1 MKWLKMNVRW
11 EYLLAGLAIII
22 AAHAAADSALL
33 RVRGG
38 SPIGLGV
45 LGAHYG
51 SSSCTGTCSGARPRL
66 LGCHRPI
73 LACGDHSRIAVL
85 GLQVLWSVPALG
97 GPENRSVDSFTAR
110 IPRFAPP

>member
-1 MKWLKMNVRW
+1 MNVRW

-73 LACGDHSRIAVL
+73 LARGELTPVVEH
-85 GLQVLWSVPALG
+85 
-97 GPENRSVDSFTAR
+97 VD
-110 IPRFAPP
+110 

>member
-38 SPIGLGV
+38 
-45 LGAHYG
+45 AM
-51 SSSCTGTCSGARPRL
+51 A
-66 LGCHRPI
+66 
-73 LACGDHSRIAVL
+73 
-85 GLQVLWSVPALG
+85 
-97 GPENRSVDSFTAR
+97 FT
-110 IPRFAPP
+110 

>member
-38 SPIGLGV
+38 AAPSVSECSARTTVHPHARARVPELDLDCWVAIGPSLR
-45 LGAHYG
+45 AG
-51 SSSCTGTCSGARPRL
+51 S
-66 LGCHRPI
+66 
-73 LACGDHSRIAVL
+73 
-85 GLQVLWSVPALG
+85 
-97 GPENRSVDSFTAR
+97 
-110 IPRFAPP
+110 